1 MSYRR
6 MLPFILLN
14 IVVSASVVLAVL
26 WWWDSR
32 GEESPAPAVAL
43 MENPD
48 AALIQPDVPAVEE
61 SPQEL
66 SEIVVAVTPDEAGPE
81 IHIVAAGETLGQISS
96 RYDVSMDE
104 IMNANGMSNAN
115 FLFVGQEL
123 IIPQAEM
130 VEAGAAE
137 EALAEASVESAA
149 DDEEAVLAPIPTAP
163 PGDGEAV
170 IEIAQVIGSGQLP
183 LEAVQIVNNG
193 SRQANLAEWKLAD
206 QFGNYYEF
214 RAITLFGDGAGIM
227 VHTADGQ
234 DSATDL
240 YWGAEQS
247 LWNSGDM
254 VILYDAGGQ
263 VIAEYQIP

>member
-14 IVVSASVVLAVL
+14 IIVSASVVLVIL
-26 WWWDSR
+26 WWWDGR
-32 GEESPAPAVAL
+32 TEESPAPAVAL
-43 MENPD
+43 VENPD
-48 AALIQPDVPAVEE
+48 APLMRQDVPAVEE
-61 SPQEL
+61 PPAEL
-66 SEIVVAVTPDEAGPE
+66 SEITIIATPDEAGPE
-81 IHIVAAGETLGQISS
+81 IHVVAAGETLGQISS
-96 RYDVSMDE
+96 RYDVSMDD

-123 IIPQAEM
+123 IIPQPGMAEE
-130 VEAGAAE
+130 VAE
-137 EALAEASVESAA
+137 EAVPEVQDEAEAENEDAA
-149 DDEEAVLAPIPTAP
+149 LAPIPTEP
-163 PGDGEAV
+163 PGDGAAV
-170 IEIAQVIGSGQLP
+170 IEIAEVVGPGQLP

-193 SRQANLAEWKLAD
+193 SREANLAEWKLAD

-227 VHTADGQ
+227 IHTAEGQ

-240 YWGAEQS
+240 YWGEEEP
-247 LWNSGDM
+247 LWSSGDM

-263 VIAEYQIP
+263 VIAEFQIP